1 VILPPPLTGLLQGE
15 PQLPFSLDGL
25 IQAAIVF
32 FFIILP
38 VLRGLT
44 EMRKRRGAKGG
55 GGGSAKGS
63 AKASPSQRKPRE
75 VVREGRDLWREL
87 LGGDESRAPQPG
99 PPQTAP
105 PKAAPPKAAPPKAAP
120 PKAAARR
127 APAHPR
133 VQVAPPAAEALRD
146 SRPRERARPAE
157 ARAQPAAAPGRIG
170 DRELGSL
177 ELGLDPVA
185 RDRLQSSMT
194 APRTVDPAT
203 LDDELGH
210 RWGELAPTEVAHIER
225 VEVLGGAIDWRR
237 AVLLSELVSP
247 PLALR
252 GAESSWPGP
261 PASLSR

>member
-1 VILPPPLTGLLQGE
+1 MLQGE
-15 PQLPFSLDGL
+15 PELPFSLDGL

-55 GGGSAKGS
+55 GAGSAKGS

-87 LGGDESRAPQPG
+87 LGGDESRTPQPG
-99 PPQTAP
+99 PPQT
-105 PKAAPPKAAPPKAAP
+105 APPKAAP

-146 SRPRERARPAE
+146 HRPAERARPAE

-177 ELGLDPVA
+177 EVGVDPVSF
-185 RDRLQSSMT
+185 DRLPSSMT

-225 VEVLGGAIDWRR
+225 VEHLGGAIDWRR